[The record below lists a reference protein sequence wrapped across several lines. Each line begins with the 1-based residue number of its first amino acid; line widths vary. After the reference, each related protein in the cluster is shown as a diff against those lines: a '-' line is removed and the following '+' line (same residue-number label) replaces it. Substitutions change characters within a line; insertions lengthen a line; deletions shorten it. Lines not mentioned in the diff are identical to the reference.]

1 MRLVFMGT
9 PDFALTALRAIC
21 EAGHDVALVVSQ
33 PDKPRGRG
41 YLLTPSPVKK
51 YAVDN
56 GIEVITPA
64 TLRDGAA
71 AGKLKSV
78 GADVFIVAAYGKILP
93 PDILSIPPLG
103 CVNIHASLLPAHRG
117 AAPINRAVIEGDTVG
132 GITVMYMDAGMDTGD
147 IIAQRSIP
155 IPPDM
160 TAGEYHDSLAEL
172 GGEMITEYLSAAEK
186 GPVPRTPQ
194 PSEGV
199 TYSPKID
206 KTETRAD
213 FTRSGAEVCN
223 LIRGL
228 SPYPAAY
235 TVFRGKR
242 IKLLRA
248 HPGTGSGKP
257 GTVISLSDGIE
268 IACGTGSA
276 VVTSLQPEG
285 KGVTDYASYLR
296 GNACKTGDLFGG

>member
-64 TLRDGAA
+64 TLRDGDV

-132 GITVMYMDAGMDTGD
+132 GITVMY
-147 IIAQRSIP
+147 IP
-155 IPPDM
+155 
-160 TAGEYHDSLAEL
+160 A
-172 GGEMITEYLSAAEK
+172 
-186 GPVPRTPQ
+186 
-194 PSEGV
+194 
-199 TYSPKID
+199 
-206 KTETRAD
+206 
-213 FTRSGAEVCN
+213 
-223 LIRGL
+223 
-228 SPYPAAY
+228 
-235 TVFRGKR
+235 
-242 IKLLRA
+242 
-248 HPGTGSGKP
+248 
-257 GTVISLSDGIE
+257 
-268 IACGTGSA
+268 
-276 VVTSLQPEG
+276 
-285 KGVTDYASYLR
+285 
-296 GNACKTGDLFGG
+296 